1 MNSLLGN
8 YCHVSNQVNAYTDEP
23 TDAPLEGVFDDCSP
37 LKDIYQAL
45 MFKREVTFQAAWNFE
60 PTTYT
65 AFDIL
70 LDRINENAD
79 TTDLAASIFA
89 AALFNEKKGQ
99 IATDLAQDS
108 DFEAWVFDFFKYL
121 QNEKPAPFTKPNL
134 EFLNLRG
141 DA

>member
-1 MNSLLGN
+1 MNSLTN
-8 YCHVSNQVNAYTDEP
+8 HCHVTAQINAHTDDYTPPVEGLFDE
-23 TDAPLEGVFDDCSP
+23 CSP
-37 LKDIYQAL
+37 LADIYATL
-45 MFKREVTFQAAWNFE
+45 MFKREVTFQADWHYE

-70 LDRINENAD
+70 LDRITENAD

-108 DFEAWVFDFFKYL
+108 DFEAWVYDFFKYL
-121 QNEKPAPFTKPNL
+121 QNSKPTPFTKPNL

-141 DA
+141 A

>member
-1 MNSLLGN
+1 MNSLTN
-8 YCHVSNQVNAYTDEP
+8 YCHVSNQINAYTDEP
-23 TDAPLEGVFDDCSP
+23 NDAPLDGVFDDCSP
-37 LKDIYQAL
+37 LKDIYAAL
-45 MFKREVTFQAAWNFE
+45 MFKREVTFQAAWHFE

-65 AFDIL
+65 AFDVL

-89 AALFNEKKGQ
+89 AALFNENKGET
-99 IATDLAQDS
+99 ATDLAQAS
-108 DFEAWVFDFFKYL
+108 DFEKWVYDFFKYL

-134 EFLNLRG
+134 AFLNLRG

>member
-23 TDAPLEGVFDDCSP
+23 NDAPLDGVFDDCSP
-37 LKDIYQAL
+37 LKDIYEAL
-45 MFKREVTFQAAWNFE
+45 MFKREVTFQASWHFE

-89 AALFNEKKGQ
+89 AALFNENKGEA
-99 IATDLAQDS
+99 ATDLAQAS

-121 QNEKPAPFTKPNL
+121 QNSKPAPFTKPNL

-141 DA
+141 DV

>member
-23 TDAPLEGVFDDCSP
+23 NDAPLDGVFDDCSP
-37 LKDIYQAL
+37 LKDIYAAL
-45 MFKREVTFQAAWNFE
+45 MFKREVTFQAGWHFE

-79 TTDLAASIFA
+79 TTDLAQA
-89 AALFNEKKGQ
+89 
-99 IATDLAQDS
+99 S

-121 QNEKPAPFTKPNL
+121 QNSKPAPFTKPNL

-141 DA
+141 DV

>member
-1 MNSLLGN
+1 MNSLTN
-8 YCHVSNQVNAYTDEP
+8 HCHVTAQINAHTDDYTPPVN
-23 TDAPLEGVFDDCSP
+23 GVFDECSP
-37 LKDIYQAL
+37 LADIYATL
-45 MFKREVTFQAAWNFE
+45 MLEREVTFQSAWHYE

-89 AALFNEKKGQ
+89 AALFNENKGQ
-99 IATDLAQDS
+99 IATDLAQAS
-108 DFEAWVFDFFKYL
+108 DFETWVFDFFKYL
-121 QNEKPAPFTKPNL
+121 QNSKPAPFTKPNL

-141 DA
+141 DV

>member
-1 MNSLLGN
+1 MNSLTN

-23 TDAPLEGVFDDCSP
+23 NDAPVDGVFDDCSP
-37 LKDIYQAL
+37 LKDIYEAL
-45 MFKREVTFQAAWNFE
+45 MLKREVTFQASWHFE

-79 TTDLAASIFA
+79 TGDLAASIFA
-89 AALFNEKKGQ
+89 SALFNENKGET
-99 IATDLAQDS
+99 ATDLAQAS
-108 DFEAWVFDFFKYL
+108 DFEAWVYDFFKYL
-121 QNEKPAPFTKPNL
+121 QNSKPAPFTKPNL

-141 DA
+141 A

>member
-23 TDAPLEGVFDDCSP
+23 NDTPVDSVFDDCSP
-37 LKDIYQAL
+37 LKDIYEAL
-45 MFKREVTFQAAWNFE
+45 MVDREVTFLAGWHFE
-60 PTTYT
+60 PTIYT

-89 AALFNEKKGQ
+89 AALFNENKGE
-99 IATDLAQDS
+99 IATDLAQAS
-108 DFEAWVFDFFKYL
+108 DFEAWVYDFFKYL
-121 QNEKPAPFTKPNL
+121 QNSKPAPFTKPNL
-134 EFLNLRG
+134 EFLNVRG
-141 DA
+141 A

>member
-23 TDAPLEGVFDDCSP
+23 NDTPVDSVFDDCSP
-37 LKDIYQAL
+37 LKDIYEAL
-45 MFKREVTFQAAWNFE
+45 MVDREVTFLAGWHFK
-60 PTTYT
+60 PTIYT

-89 AALFNEKKGQ
+89 AALFNENKGK
-99 IATDLAQDS
+99 IATDLAQAS
-108 DFEAWVFDFFKYL
+108 DFEAWVYDFFKYL
-121 QNEKPAPFTKPNL
+121 QNSKPAPFTKPNL
-134 EFLNLRG
+134 EFLNVRG
-141 DA
+141 A

>member
-1 MNSLLGN
+1 MNSIN
-8 YCHVSNQVNAYTDEP
+8 HCHVTAQINAYTDEP
-23 TDAPLEGVFDDCSP
+23 NDAPLDGVFDDCSP
-37 LKDIYQAL
+37 LKDIYEAL
-45 MFKREVTFQAAWNFE
+45 MFKREVTFQAAWHYE

-79 TTDLAASIFA
+79 TTDLAATIFA
-89 AALFNEKKGQ
+89 AALFNENKGET
-99 IATDLAQDS
+99 ATDLAQAS

-121 QNEKPAPFTKPNL
+121 QNSKPAPFTKPNL

-141 DA
+141 A

>member
-23 TDAPLEGVFDDCSP
+23 TDAPLDGVFDDCSP
-37 LKDIYQAL
+37 LKDIYAAL

-65 AFDIL
+65 DFDVL

-89 AALFNEKKGQ
+89 AALFNENKGE
-99 IATDLAQDS
+99 IATDLAQAS
-108 DFEAWVFDFFKYL
+108 DFEAWVYDFFKYL
-121 QNEKPAPFTKPNL
+121 QNSKPAPFTKPNL

-141 DA
+141 EA

>member
-23 TDAPLEGVFDDCSP
+23 NDAPLDGVFDDCSP
-37 LKDIYQAL
+37 LKDIYAAL
-45 MFKREVTFQAAWNFE
+45 MFKRKVTFQAGWNYE

-89 AALFNEKKGQ
+89 AALFNENKGE
-99 IATDLAQDS
+99 IATDLAQAS
-108 DFEAWVFDFFKYL
+108 DFEAWVYDFFKYL
-121 QNEKPAPFTKPNL
+121 QNSKPAPFTKPNL
-134 EFLNLRG
+134 EFLNVRG
-141 DA
+141 A

>member
-1 MNSLLGN
+1 MYKRQNH
-8 YCHVSNQVNAYTDEP
+8 CHVTAQINAHTDDYTP
-23 TDAPLEGVFDDCSP
+23 PVKGVFDECSP
-37 LKDIYQAL
+37 LADIYATL
-45 MFKREVTFQAAWNFE
+45 MLEREVTFQSAWHYE

-89 AALFNEKKGQ
+89 AALFNENKGQ
-99 IATDLAQDS
+99 IATDLAQAS
-108 DFEAWVFDFFKYL
+108 DFETWVFDFFKYL
-121 QNEKPAPFTKPNL
+121 QNSKPAPFTKPNL

-141 DA
+141 DV

>member
-1 MNSLLGN
+1 MNSLTN
-8 YCHVSNQVNAYTDEP
+8 HCHVTAQINAHTDDYTPPVD
-23 TDAPLEGVFDDCSP
+23 GVFDECSP
-37 LKDIYQAL
+37 LADIYATL
-45 MFKREVTFQAAWNFE
+45 MLEREVTFQSAWHYE

-89 AALFNEKKGQ
+89 AALFNENKGQ
-99 IATDLAQDS
+99 IATDLAQAS
-108 DFEAWVFDFFKYL
+108 DFETWVFDFFKYL
-121 QNEKPAPFTKPNL
+121 QNSKPAPFTKPNL

-141 DA
+141 DV

>member
-1 MNSLLGN
+1 MNSLTN
-8 YCHVSNQVNAYTDEP
+8 HCHVTAQINAHTDDYTP
-23 TDAPLEGVFDDCSP
+23 PVEGVFDECSP
-37 LKDIYQAL
+37 LADIYATL
-45 MFKREVTFQAAWNFE
+45 MLEREVTFQSAWHYE

-89 AALFNEKKGQ
+89 AALFNENKGQ
-99 IATDLAQDS
+99 IATDLAQAS
-108 DFEAWVFDFFKYL
+108 DFETWVFDFFKYL
-121 QNEKPAPFTKPNL
+121 QNSKPAPFTKPNL

-141 DA
+141 DV

>member
-23 TDAPLEGVFDDCSP
+23 TDAPLDGVFDDCSP
-37 LKDIYQAL
+37 LKDIYAAL

-65 AFDIL
+65 AFDVL

-89 AALFNEKKGQ
+89 AALFNENKGE
-99 IATDLAQDS
+99 IATDLAQAS
-108 DFEAWVFDFFKYL
+108 DFEAWVYDFFKYL
-121 QNEKPAPFTKPNL
+121 QNSKPAPFTKPNL

-141 DA
+141 A